1 MCFGNNNNPTP
12 PQVAP
17 TTPPPPVKPLQI
29 TRTSTAPERPA
40 AKEQKKPIKYGSKS
54 QREAKDIKKDAASLL
69 VPMSDSGNKPG
80 GLNA

>member
-17 TTPPPPVKPLQI
+17 TTPPPPIKPLQI
-29 TRTSTAPERPA
+29 TRTSTLPERPA
-40 AKEQKKPIKYGSKS
+40 EKEQKKPIKYGSKS